1 MCNRSVQLN
10 ESLSHVMYRAS
21 SEGSFYLF
29 SPVCFK
35 LIELFLTLMSFSLLR
50 VILGLSENPV

>member
-35 LIELFLTLMSFSLLR
+35 LSLMSFSLLR
-50 VILGLSENPV
+50 VI